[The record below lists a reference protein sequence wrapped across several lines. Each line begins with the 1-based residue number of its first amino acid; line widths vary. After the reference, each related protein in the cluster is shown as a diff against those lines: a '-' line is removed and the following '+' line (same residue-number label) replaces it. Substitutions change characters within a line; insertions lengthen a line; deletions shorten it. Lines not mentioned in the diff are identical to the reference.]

1 MSGGFQGHAIKI
13 RIFLGGGRSPI
24 ASAHVTS
31 LPIVQSR
38 AVFRPLRLLKQRR
51 WLVALLLRI
60 LWQQPMSGDFNAQQ
74 QKNAVRPASKT
85 RVPSDE
91 FRADHRVDPSSVDP
105 DCQRSLLC
113 FTV

>member
-1 MSGGFQGHAIKI
+1 MAYLVSGGFQGHAIKI

-51 WLVALLLRI
+51 
-60 LWQQPMSGDFNAQQ
+60 
-74 QKNAVRPASKT
+74 
-85 RVPSDE
+85 
-91 FRADHRVDPSSVDP
+91 
-105 DCQRSLLC
+105 
-113 FTV
+113 